1 MGEILGV
8 GLTHYPPLMY
18 RPKTYANL
26 VRRVAESPLVPPE
39 MKNPENWPDAMQKEY
54 SNEDVLADQ
63 HHAASGDSSQLA
75 AHLNAR

>member
-26 VRRVAESPLVPPE
+26 VRRVAIPPE
-39 MKNPENWPDAMQKEY
+39 MKEP
-54 SNEDVLADQ
+54 
-63 HHAASGDSSQLA
+63 SGTS
-75 AHLNAR
+75 